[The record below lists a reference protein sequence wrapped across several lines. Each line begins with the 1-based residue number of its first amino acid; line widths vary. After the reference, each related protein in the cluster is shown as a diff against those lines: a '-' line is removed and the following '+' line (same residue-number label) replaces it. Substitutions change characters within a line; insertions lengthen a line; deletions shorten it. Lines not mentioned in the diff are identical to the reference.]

1 MLKHES
7 VFYFNQPFELE
18 LGGQLPG
25 FQLKYV
31 TLGKLNAS
39 RDNVVW
45 VCHAL
50 TGNADVTTWWGDL
63 FHADSPINTREHFI
77 VCANMLGS
85 CYGSTG
91 PLSINSDNGKVYYH
105 DFPVVTN
112 RDVVRAF
119 DLLRKALGI
128 QSVHTL
134 MGGSLGGQ
142 QALEWTITEPDLFEH
157 VLLLA
162 TNAQHS
168 PWGIAFNEAQRMAIA
183 ADPTWKN
190 KEVTAGHEGLKAARA
205 IGMLSYRSYET
216 FAVTQAE
223 KSTETTDTYRASTYQ
238 NYQGEK
244 LARRFNAFSY
254 WTLSKMMD
262 SHNISRGRGGIEETL
277 KQIKSKTLVVG
288 IESDILFPINEQILL
303 AENIPHADIEII
315 QSLYGHDGFLTE
327 VKKLQHIFRKFY
339 QSAAVSFL

>member
-7 VFYFNQPFELE
+7 VFYFNQAFELE

-31 TLGKLNAS
+31 TYGKLNAT

-63 FHADSPINTREHFI
+63 FEKESPVNFQEYFI
-77 VCANMLGS
+77 VCANILGS

-91 PLSINSDNGKVYYH
+91 PLSVNTDNGKVYYH
-105 DFPVVTN
+105 DFPAVTN

-119 DLLRKALGI
+119 DLLRKSLGI

-134 MGGSLGGQ
+134 VGGSLGGQ
-142 QALEWTITEPDLFEH
+142 QAIEWAITEPDLFEH
-157 VLLLA
+157 LILLA

-183 ADPTWKN
+183 ADPTWRN
-190 KEVTAGHEGLKAARA
+190 KEVTAGHEGLKVARA
-205 IGMLSYRSYET
+205 IGMLSYRTYET
-216 FAVTQAE
+216 FGVTQAE
-223 KSTETTDTYRASTYQ
+223 KNVDTTDNFRASTYQ

-244 LARRFNAFSY
+244 LAKRFNAFSY
-254 WTLSKMMD
+254 FTLSKMMD
-262 SHNISRGRGGIEETL
+262 SHNIGRKRKSVKEVL
-277 KQIKSKTLVVG
+277 KQVKAKTLVVG
-288 IESDILFPINEQILL
+288 IESDILFPISEQIFL
-303 AENIPHADIEII
+303 AEHIPHADLQII

-327 VKKLQHIFRKFY
+327 TKKLQHIFKIFY
-339 QSAAVSFL
+339 QSAAVSF